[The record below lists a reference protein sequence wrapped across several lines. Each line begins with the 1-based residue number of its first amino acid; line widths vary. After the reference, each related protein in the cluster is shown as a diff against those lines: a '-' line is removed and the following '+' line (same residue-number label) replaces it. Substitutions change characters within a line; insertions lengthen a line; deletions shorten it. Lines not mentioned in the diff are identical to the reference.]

1 MEIETFPDYLPRLP
15 SDQPGMYN
23 GHGFREEDVMGVWLE
38 GKTLA
43 EKIKEEVRQEVAL
56 VKESKGAVP
65 GLVGILV
72 GENRSSQ
79 VYLKSKEKA
88 CQSLGIWSEI
98 VTFPAGTSA
107 SELRA
112 KIDELN
118 KNDRIDGIL
127 VQLPLPAGLNPH
139 EVIAWI
145 DPDKDVDGIH
155 PYSLGLLLENQPGLR
170 TCTPQGVIE
179 LLKFYQIPIAGKDVV
194 VIGRSLIVG
203 KPLAAMLTNENG
215 TVTVC
220 HSKTKDL
227 AQVAARADL
236 LVAAMG
242 KAAFVG
248 PEFVKPGAVVVDVGI
263 NSVSDKARVEEFFGQ
278 DPKRQ
283 KDLQEK
289 GYTLMGDVDPRLIDK
304 AGYLTPVPGGVG
316 LLTIAMLMKNT
327 LEAFKRRR
335 KL

>member
-1 MEIETFPDYLPRLP
+1 
-15 SDQPGMYN
+15 
-23 GHGFREEDVMGVWLE
+23 MGTWLE

-43 EKIKEEVRQEVAL
+43 EKIKEEVREEVAFL
-56 VKESKGAVP
+56 KKTKDAVP

-72 GENRSSQ
+72 GDNRSSQ

-88 CQSLGIWSEI
+88 CQNLGLWSQI
-98 VTFPAGTSA
+98 LTFPAGVPA

-118 KNDRIDGIL
+118 ENDRVDGIL
-127 VQLPLPAGLNPH
+127 VQLPLPPGLNSY
-139 EVIAWI
+139 EVISWI
-145 DPDKDVDGIH
+145 HPEKDVDGIH

-179 LLKFYQIPIAGKDVV
+179 LLKFNQITIAGKDVV

-227 AQVAARADL
+227 PQVAARADI

-242 KAAFVG
+242 KTAFVG
-248 PEFVKPGAVVVDVGI
+248 PEFVKPGAAVVDVGI
-263 NSVSDKARVEEFFGQ
+263 NSVSDKARVEELFGQ

-283 KDLQEK
+283 KDLLEK
-289 GYTLMGDVDPRLIDK
+289 GYTLVGDVDPRVIDK

-316 LLTIAMLMKNT
+316 LLTIARLMKNT
-327 LEAFKRRR
+327 LEAFKHRR
-335 KL
+335 KI